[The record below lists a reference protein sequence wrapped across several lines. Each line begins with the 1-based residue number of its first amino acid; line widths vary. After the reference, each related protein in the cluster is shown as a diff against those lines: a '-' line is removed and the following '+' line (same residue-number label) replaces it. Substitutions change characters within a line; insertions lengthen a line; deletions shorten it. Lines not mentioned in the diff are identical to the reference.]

1 MGDQELPRNPPRE
14 TAVMGPPRS
23 LRSQRRGFLGCC
35 GGVLAGLALP
45 AHAAAT
51 GWQRIRERGSLVVGL
66 YQDMPPFHVQGRG
79 IDVALGRALAEAMGL
94 GFSALPFAADENMA
108 DDLRNMVWKGH
119 FLGWGPA
126 DVLLHVPLDAPLQR
140 ANPQVQIVAPYY
152 RERVLLAFD
161 TTRLPRVEALSE
173 LRGHRLGAAGQSL
186 AGWLMI
192 GAEGG
197 LLREH
202 LATRWADGVA
212 VAQALKAGQL
222 DAAAG
227 LASEL
232 ESVLGD
238 DARFMLQPLPSP
250 RAPRDG
256 WAVGCAVKKDATE
269 LAQALQQAMQLLQA
283 SGRLREIFAAHGVNW
298 RL

>member
-1 MGDQELPRNPPRE
+1 M
-14 TAVMGPPRS
+14 
-23 LRSQRRGFLGCC
+23 LG
-35 GGVLAGLALP
+35 GLALP
-45 AHAAAT
+45 AHAA
-51 GWQRIRERGSLVVGL
+51 GGDWQRIRERGSLVVGL
-66 YQDMPPFHVQGRG
+66 YQDMPPFHVKGQG
-79 IDVALGRALAEAMGL
+79 IDVALGRALAEALGL
-94 GFSALPFAADENMA
+94 GFSALPFTADEDMA

-126 DVLLHVPLDAPLQR
+126 DVLLHVPLDPPLQR

-161 TTRLPRVEALSE
+161 TTRLPRVEALAE

-202 LATRWADGVA
+202 LATRWPDGVA

-232 ESVLGD
+232 ESVLGGD
-238 DARFMLQPLPSP
+238 TRFVLQPLPSP

-269 LAQALQQAMQLLQA
+269 LAQALQQAMQWLQA
-283 SGRLREIFAAHGVNW
+283 SGRLGEVFATHGVSW